1 MRTTISQ
8 THTFATK
15 STLNFLLNTYLM
27 NLTIV

>member
-15 STLNFLLNTYLM
+15 IALIFLLNIYL
-27 NLTIV
+27 LKRTIV

>member
-15 STLNFLLNTYLM
+15 STLMFLLNTYL
-27 NLTIV
+27 LKRTIV